1 MKDIRIGN
9 QKDNEFWPVYTQDEY
24 NEYNSLLM
32 ANQET
37 SEPKVYSPIYKKEL
51 LENLRKSGYEKLAN
65 EIGVFSTMAKADW
78 AKNIDTEIQQM
89 NKRSF
94 MDRIRQKRNHYKETT
109 VQQDKDSWKTTFHTD
124 YPFVQDDHG
133 NQQHYSQFV
142 AAAEK
147 ALAETKSEKYISF
160 SVFDPSKQQDLQTN
174 INVTESLS
182 SMVAKAKEEKVLD
195 GNVERKSKSIS
206 KKHDNIE
213 H

>member
-1 MKDIRIGN
+1 
-9 QKDNEFWPVYTQDEY
+9 
-24 NEYNSLLM
+24 M

-51 LENLRKSGYEKLAN
+51 LENLRNSGYEKLAN

-94 MDRIRQKRNHYKETT
+94 MDRIRQKRNPYKETT

-124 YPFVQDDHG
+124 YPFVQDDQG
-133 NQQHYSQFV
+133 NQQHYSKFV

-147 ALAETKSEKYISF
+147 ALEETTSEKYILF
-160 SVFDPSKQQDLQTN
+160 SVFDQSKQQDLQTD

-195 GNVERKSKSIS
+195 EKAERKSKSIS
-206 KKHDNIE
+206 KNYDNIE